1 MVLKAVVIFTFK
13 EALLCIP
20 PFFYSVAPLTLKA
33 STSAWNEIFSLS
45 LSLSG
50 GGLSRNF
57 VECIL
62 VYSYAPIVDAH
73 RIPSVLAMRPS
84 AYLDHKP
91 LILPFLFLP
100 PFPSQSR
107 RFISTLIRCAPS
119 RCTLESVRFS
129 LPPSRTVTLSTLSK
143 LFSTD
148 CPILPF
154 VFDDYRL
161 VFPLSL

>member
-1 MVLKAVVIFTFK
+1 MHSAFLLFSRSAHFESINVGLKRNF
-13 EALLCIP
+13 
-20 PFFYSVAPLTLKA
+20 
-33 STSAWNEIFSLS
+33 LS

-161 VFPLSL
+161 VFPLLIIVSKS